1 MFEEMLKSYFK
12 KIFEVSKRGDATEV
26 SYYSTLEDLLKTYG
40 DSIEKKKFHIT
51 TLPKKTEAGNPDF
64 RIWDGKQHIVG
75 YIEAK
80 APTVE
85 YLDQIETTDQL
96 KRYLHIFPNLILT
109 NFFEFRFYR
118 NGNLLNKV
126 SIARPFILHK
136 LKTIPAVE
144 NEGDFFKLLEKYF
157 SYSLPKVYD
166 AKTLAKELAKRT
178 RFLKDEVVIQ
188 ELKEEESQGKGFISG
203 FYEAFRKY
211 LISGLSKEEFAD
223 LYSQTITYGLFAART
238 RSENGFNRKLAYDN
252 IPRTIGIL
260 RDVFKF
266 VSLEDLP
273 QQMEWIIDDI
283 AEVLAVTDV
292 KNILHQYFHEG
303 KGKDPVVHFYE
314 TFLAEYDPK
323 AREKRGVYYTP
334 EPVVSYIVRS
344 LHSILKEHFNRQD
357 GFASDTVTVLDPAAG
372 TLTFLAEA
380 SKLAVE
386 EFVSKYGEGG
396 KENLI
401 REQILKN
408 YYAFEL
414 MMAPYAVGHLKM
426 SFLLEELGYKLRKD
440 DRFKLYLTNTLEMEE
455 LAQTE
460 LPGMVSLS
468 EESHSAGKVKKEQ
481 PILVILGNPPYQGIS
496 ANLSERETTIEKGE
510 KYITRYLIQEDK
522 GWYKLVSETK
532 RANRKIKVKQKTWIG
547 ELIDYYKIID
557 GGWFGERKHWLNDD
571 YVKFIRFAQWKIDQ
585 AGEGVLGF
593 ITNHSYLDNPT
604 FRGMRQSLMN
614 SFNEIYVLDLHGSS
628 LKKEKCPDGSKDEN
642 VFDIQQGVAIAL
654 FIKKKGEK
662 KHCKISH
669 SEIWGLREKKN
680 NWLLENN
687 QKTTAWEKLYPTSP
701 YYFFIPRKEKW
712 RKTYDEFWRITNIF
726 PVNVTGI
733 VTARDHLVIEFD
745 KEVLKRHI
753 GMFRNLSIPDDLI
766 KQTFKIKDT
775 RGWKFIK
782 ARKELAEDKNWDEYF
797 TKILY
802 RPFDIRHIYYTQKM
816 VDWPRPEV
824 MRHMMQ
830 ENLGFLFT
838 RPQSPKYEFS
848 VIASEKIID
857 QCAIGNKSAGAGIS
871 YIAPLYLYPDK
882 DKKDL
887 FSHKKGLGKRQSNIS
902 PTVFTAL
909 TEVYKKEPVPEEIF
923 YYIYGVLYSNIYRTK
938 YGEFLKIDFPRVPF
952 TKDYKLFDKVG
963 KHGKTLVDLHLL
975 KSNELDQPI
984 TKFQGKGDNKVEKMT
999 YGEERVWVNKD
1010 QYFDGITEEIWKYQI
1025 GGYQVCDKWLKD
1037 RKGRILS
1044 LDDIKHYCR
1053 VVTVINST
1061 IEIQKKIDDLY
1072 PEIEKETIEFK
1083 IPDKE

>member
-1 MFEEMLKSYFK
+1 MFQEMLKSYLK
-12 KIFEVSKRGDATEV
+12 KIYEVNKTGDAREE

-109 NFFEFRFYR
+109 NFFEFRLYR
-118 NGNLLNKV
+118 NGNLIDKV

-144 NEGDFFKLLEKYF
+144 NEGDFLKLIEKYF
-157 SYSLPKVYD
+157 SFSFPKVYD
-166 AKTLAKELAKRT
+166 AKTLAMELAKRT

-188 ELKEEESQGKGFISG
+188 QLKDEESTKKGHIFG

-211 LISGLSKEEFAD
+211 LISGLTEHDFAD

-323 AREKRGVYYTP
+323 TKEKRGVFYTP
-334 EPVVSYIVRS
+334 ESVVSYIVRS
-344 LHSILKEHFNRQD
+344 LHNILKEHFNRQD

-380 SKLAVE
+380 SKLAAE

-408 YYAFEL
+408 FYAFEL

-455 LAQTE
+455 LAQSE

-496 ANLSERETTIEKGE
+496 ANKGKWIIDLLKKGYTCGDGTKDEGYYQVNGKSLGE
-510 KYITRYLIQEDK
+510 K
-522 GWYKLVSETK
+522 KL
-532 RANRKIKVKQKTWIG
+532 
-547 ELIDYYKIID
+547 
-557 GGWFGERKHWLNDD
+557 WLQND

-593 ITNHSYLDNPT
+593 ITDHSYLDNPT

-614 SFNEIYVLDLHGSS
+614 SFNEIYILDLHGNS

-654 FIKKKGEK
+654 FIKHRPKLVEGKIDRKEE
-662 KHCKISH
+662 CKIYH
-669 SEIWGLREKKN
+669 SEIWGLRKKKN
-680 NWLLENN
+680 DWLLENAK
-687 QKTTAWEKLYPTSP
+687 KTVNWKKLSPTSP
-701 YYFFIPRKEKW
+701 YYFFIPREEKGRESYEKYW
-712 RKTYDEFWRITNIF
+712 GIADIFSVNI
-726 PVNVTGI
+726 TGI
-733 VTARDHLVIEFD
+733 VTARDHFVVDFD
-745 KEVLKRHI
+745 KEILKRRI
-753 GMFRNLSIPDDLI
+753 GMFRNLSMPDEI
-766 KQTFKIKDT
+766 VKQTFKLKDT

-782 ARKELAEDKNWDEYF
+782 ARRELAEDKKWDDYF
-797 TKILY
+797 AKILY
-802 RPFDIRHIYYTQKM
+802 RPFDVRHIYYTQKM

-824 MRHMMQ
+824 MPHMMQ
-830 ENLGFLFT
+830 DNLGLITPKQFKEEPGAFVTDTIIGHKTVSAYDINYLF
-838 RPQSPKYEFS
+838 
-848 VIASEKIID
+848 
-857 QCAIGNKSAGAGIS
+857 
-871 YIAPLYLYPDK
+871 PLYLYPDI

-887 FSHKKGLGKRQSNIS
+887 FSHKKESEGRQPNINLE
-902 PTVFTAL
+902 FL
-909 TEVYKKEPVPEEIF
+909 KMLYEVYKKEPTLEGIF
-923 YYIYGVLYSNIYRTK
+923 NYVYAVLYSTIYRTK
-938 YGEFLKIDFPRVPF
+938 YAEFLKTDFPRIPF
-952 TKDYKLFDKVG
+952 TRDYKLFDKVE
-963 KHGKTLVDLHLL
+963 KQGKTLVDLHLL
-975 KSNELDQPI
+975 KSSELDQPI
-984 TKFQGKGDNKVEKMT
+984 VKFQGKGDNKVEKVKCQQ
-999 YGEERVWVNKD
+999 GRVFINNG
-1010 QYFDGITEEIWKYQI
+1010 QYFEGISPEVWQYQI

-1044 LDDIKHYCR
+1044 LDDIRHYCK
-1053 VVTVINST
+1053 VVTAIKNT
-1061 IEIQKKIDDLY
+1061 IEIQKEIDNLY
-1072 PEIEKETIEFK
+1072 PEIEKGTIEFRNE
-1083 IPDKE
+1083 KE

>member
-1 MFEEMLKSYFK
+1 MLKSYFK
-12 KIFEVSKRGDATEV
+12 KIFDVNKTGDAREE
-26 SYYSTLEDLLKTYG
+26 SYYSTLENLLKDYA
-40 DSIEKKKFHIT
+40 DSTNKKDIHVT

-64 RIWDGKQHIVG
+64 RVWDGKQHIVG

-109 NFFEFRFYR
+109 NFFEFRLYR
-118 NGNLLNKV
+118 NGNLMDKV
-126 SIARPFILHK
+126 SIARPFVLHK

-144 NEGDFFKLLEKYF
+144 NEGDFLKLLEKYF
-157 SYSLPKVYD
+157 SFSFPRVYD
-166 AKTLAKELAKRT
+166 AKTLAMELAKRT

-188 ELKEEESQGKGFISG
+188 QLKEEESTKKGHIFG
-203 FYEAFRKY
+203 FYEAFRQY
-211 LISGLSKEEFAD
+211 LISGLTKDDFAD

-283 AEVLAVTDV
+283 SEVLAVTDV

-344 LHSILKEHFNRQD
+344 LDNVLKEHFNKQD
-357 GFASDTVTVLDPAAG
+357 GFASETVTVLDPAAG

-408 YYAFEL
+408 FYAFEL

-426 SFLLEELGYKLRKD
+426 SFLLEELGYRLQKD

-460 LPGMVSLS
+460 LPGMASLS

-481 PILVILGNPPYQGIS
+481 PILVILGNPPYSGMS
-496 ANLSERETTIEKGE
+496 ANKGKWIDDLLKKGYTRSDGSKDGGYYNVDGKSLGE
-510 KYITRYLIQEDK
+510 KNPK
-522 GWYKLVSETK
+522 
-532 RANRKIKVKQKTWIG
+532 
-547 ELIDYYKIID
+547 
-557 GGWFGERKHWLNDD
+557 WLQDD

-593 ITNHSYLDNPT
+593 ITNHGYLDNPT
-604 FRGMRQSLMN
+604 FRGMRQSLMS
-614 SFNEIYVLDLHGSS
+614 SFNEIYILDLHGNS
-628 LKKEKCPDGSKDEN
+628 LKKEKCSDGSKDEN
-642 VFDIQQGVAIAL
+642 VFDIKQGVAIAL
-654 FIKKKGEK
+654 FIKRKGNSTIPPLEK
-662 KHCKISH
+662 GGDDVIVHKVYH
-669 SEIWGLREKKN
+669 SEIWGLREKKYD
-680 NWLLENN
+680 WLMENN
-687 QKTTAWEKLYPTSP
+687 IKSTNWQKLSP
-701 YYFFIPRKEKW
+701 KSEIYLFIPREEKLL
-712 RKTYDEFWRITNIF
+712 KSYEKYPKITEIF
-726 PVNVTGI
+726 PLNGVGMT
-733 VTARDHLVIEFD
+733 TARDGFVIDRD
-745 KEVLKRHI
+745 KNVLLNRIRLFKNSKYSDDELHSFFQINKKKGWSVRKAWN
-753 GMFRNLSIPDDLI
+753 MLQAIPESDLN
-766 KQTFKIKDT
+766 
-775 RGWKFIK
+775 KFI
-782 ARKELAEDKNWDEYF
+782 LPV
-797 TKILY
+797 LY
-802 RPFDIRHIYYTQKM
+802 RPFDVQWIFYHDSVVWRTVKKIM
-816 VDWPRPEV
+816 S
-824 MRHMMQ
+824 HMMLD
-830 ENLGFLFT
+830 NLGLIT
-838 RPQSPKYEFS
+838 ARS
-848 VIASEKIID
+848 
-857 QCAIGNKSAGAGIS
+857 NKSHQMDHFFCAKRIMETKCGES
-871 YIAPLYLYPDK
+871 TTQSCLFPLYIYPDM
-882 DKKDL
+882 DKKTL
-887 FSHKKGLGKRQSNIS
+887 FSHVKKSEKRQPNIEPKILS
-902 PTVFTAL
+902 AL
-909 TEVYKKEPVPEEIF
+909 SETYKERQTPEEFF
-923 YYIYGVLYSNIYRTK
+923 YYIYAVLYSSIYRTK
-938 YGEFLKIDFPRVPF
+938 YAELLRTDFPRIPF
-952 TKDYKLFDKVG
+952 TKDYKLFTKMRG
-963 KHGKTLVDLHLL
+963 YGERLVDLHLL
-975 KSNELDQPI
+975 KSKEIDPPLA
-984 TKFQGKGDNKVEKMT
+984 KFKGKGENRVEKVT
-999 YGEERVWVNKD
+999 YEESKILINPD
-1010 QYFDGITEEIWKYQI
+1010 QYFDGVTEGIWNYQI
-1025 GGYQVCDKWLKD
+1025 GGYQVCEKWLKD

-1044 LDDIKHYCR
+1044 LDDIRHYCK
-1053 VVTVINST
+1053 VVTAIETT
-1061 IEIQKKIDDLY
+1061 IKIQKEIDNLY

-1083 IPDKE
+1083 ISDKE